1 MRISYWSSDV
11 CSSDLLGGVGAA
23 GTEELLRR
31 RLAVGFGLRAARLFE
46 RLGAILR
53 GHQVLDLELLLGG
66 EREQLVGGLPDLQRA
81 FGALTAR
88 DDGGER
94 LRVGLDILGDLR
106 LDGHGLLERSEERRV
121 GTECVSTV
129 RSRWSP

>member
-66 EREQLVGGLPDLQRA
+66 ERAQLVGGLPDLPRA
-81 FGALTAR
+81 FGAR
-88 DDGGER
+88 K
-94 LRVGLDILGDLR
+94 RVVVGKRVSVRVDPGV
-106 LDGHGLLERSEERRV
+106 RRFIKQK
-121 GTECVSTV
+121 TPTHIT
-129 RSRWSP
+129 

>member
-31 RLAVGFGLRAARLFE
+31 RLAVGFGLSAARLFE
-46 RLGAILR
+46 RLGALLR
-53 GHQVLDLELLLGG
+53 GHPVLDLELLLGG
-66 EREQLVGGLPDLQRA
+66 EREQLVGGLPDLQSA

-88 DDGGER
+88 ADGGER
-94 LRVGLDILGDLR
+94 LRGGLDLR
-106 LDGHGLLERSEERRV
+106 GAMRLAGHGRLRR
-121 GTECVSTV
+121 
-129 RSRWSP
+129 